1 MSETADKMK
10 QAEDMIRG
18 ELNLL
23 LEGAKEGDELEI
35 VAGSLRA
42 VFSFAFSK
50 SPIDILA
57 INLIISVLSA
67 TILEITFTKL
77 RGHSY
82 GD

>member
-23 LEGAKEGDELEI
+23 LEGAKKGDELEI

-50 SPIDILA
+50 APMDMLA
-57 INLIISVLSA
+57 INLITSVLSA
-67 TILEITFTKL
+67 IISEVTLTKL
-77 RGHSY
+77 EGHSNGY
-82 GD
+82 